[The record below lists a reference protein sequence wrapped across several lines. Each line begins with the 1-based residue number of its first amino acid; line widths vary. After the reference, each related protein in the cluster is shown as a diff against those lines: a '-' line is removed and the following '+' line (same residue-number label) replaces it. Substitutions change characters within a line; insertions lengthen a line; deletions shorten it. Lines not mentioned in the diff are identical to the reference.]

1 MTFIGYHAS
10 HEQVPPSG
18 LLEAVIEAER
28 IGFDGAFSAD
38 HLAPWTPAQGHS
50 GNTLAWLGAALTS
63 TRFTIG
69 AVATPGYRYHPVVMA
84 HAIATYGEMFPG
96 RYFAA
101 LGSGEL
107 LNEHVV
113 GGEWPSKDERMA
125 RLGECV
131 EVIRRLLAGEEVT
144 HSGLIEV
151 DRARIWSLPTTPPA
165 LMATAT
171 STATAAWAAGWA
183 DGLVTVGTTVEEVT
197 PILDA
202 YRSAGGR
209 GPAALQVH
217 LAHGENEAEASA
229 LVREQWLH
237 GVVTPP
243 TTWDVATP
251 QEFVA
256 LSRDGGDPS
265 DADLRAAVVT
275 SSDVDELTSRVA
287 DLAAVGFERLYVHDI
302 SQDQLGYL
310 AGLAPQLLAGLRA
323 ALPSRRDVPLTSD

>member
-10 HEQVPPSG
+10 HEQVSPSG
-18 LLEAVIEAER
+18 LLQAVVEAER
-28 IGFDGAFSAD
+28 LGFDGAFSAD

-50 GNTLAWLGAALTS
+50 GNTLAWLGAALAS
-63 TRFTIG
+63 TRFGFG

-84 HAIATYGEMFPG
+84 HAFATYGEMFPG

-113 GGEWPSKDERMA
+113 GGEWPSKDERTA

-131 EVIRRLLAGEEVT
+131 EIIRRLLDGEEVT
-144 HSGLIEV
+144 HSGRVEV
-151 DRARIWSLPTTPPA
+151 DRARLWSLPDVTPA

-171 STATAAWAAGWA
+171 STATATWAAGWA

-197 PILDA
+197 PLLDA

-209 GPAALQVH
+209 GPAALQIH
-217 LAHGENEAEASA
+217 LAHGETEADASA

-251 QEFVA
+251 EEFVA
-256 LSRDGGDPS
+256 LSRAGGDPS
-265 DADLRAAVVT
+265 DAELRAAVVT
-275 SSDVDELTSRVA
+275 SSDVDELAGRVA
-287 DLAAVGFERLYVHDI
+287 DLAAVGFDRVYLHDI
-302 SQDQLGYL
+302 GTDQLGYL
-310 AGLAPQLLAGLRA
+310 AGLAPDLLARLRPL
-323 ALPSRRDVPLTSD
+323 LPS